1 MLRLLD
7 SSPALG
13 GKLCATK
20 LREDGICLKQ
30 KINWRRTNE
39 DDGNNLII
47 LALRN
52 SILRHL
58 YNLMLKKKKK
68 KAKLLSNSQWVR
80 RWLCLVPFSL
90 CRNLSECFPSDAFS
104 RPPCPCSVPCPLPR
118 PLPPDRVTLP
128 RFTGRSDLQTNFFDW
143 VFQSASSTSEPRT
156 KC

>member
-58 YNLMLKKKKK
+58 HNLMLKKKKGETPQQQPVC
-68 KAKLLSNSQWVR
+68 ASLTVFGALLAMQES
-80 RWLCLVPFSL
+80 F
-90 CRNLSECFPSDAFS
+90 
-104 RPPCPCSVPCPLPR
+104 
-118 PLPPDRVTLP
+118 
-128 RFTGRSDLQTNFFDW
+128 
-143 VFQSASSTSEPRT
+143 
-156 KC
+156 